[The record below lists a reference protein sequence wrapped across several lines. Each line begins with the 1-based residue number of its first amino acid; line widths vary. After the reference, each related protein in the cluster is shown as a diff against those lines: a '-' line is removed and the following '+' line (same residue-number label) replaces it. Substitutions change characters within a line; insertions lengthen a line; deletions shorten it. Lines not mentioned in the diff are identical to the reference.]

1 MMDGYVPSIHL
12 CASPSFQ
19 GMLASPVLGNT
30 SADAVAGAVGGMTSA
45 GGDDVSLQAEQRSN
59 VDKMTV

>member
-1 MMDGYVPSIHL
+1 
-12 CASPSFQ
+12 
-19 GMLASPVLGNT
+19 MLASPVLGNT

>member
-1 MMDGYVPSIHL
+1 M
-12 CASPSFQ
+12 ASF
-19 GMLASPVLGNT
+19 VLGNT
-30 SADAVAGAVGGMTSA
+30 SADADADTGVDAGADVVVAGTVDGMTAA

>member
-1 MMDGYVPSIHL
+1 M
-12 CASPSFQ
+12 ASF
-19 GMLASPVLGNT
+19 VLGNT
-30 SADAVAGAVGGMTSA
+30 SADADTGVDAGADVVVAGTVDGMTAA

>member
-1 MMDGYVPSIHL
+1 MNACV
-12 CASPSFQ
+12 ASF
-19 GMLASPVLGNT
+19 VLGNT
-30 SADAVAGAVGGMTSA
+30 SADAVAGAVGEMTSA